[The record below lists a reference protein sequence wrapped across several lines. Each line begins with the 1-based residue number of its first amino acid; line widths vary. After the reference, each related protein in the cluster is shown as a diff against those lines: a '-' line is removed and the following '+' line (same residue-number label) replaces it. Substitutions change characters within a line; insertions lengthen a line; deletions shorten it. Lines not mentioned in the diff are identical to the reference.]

1 MKAQS
6 GGEEE
11 ECHGKLVFVCSDV
24 DLKDCGWQ
32 TSGNTEE
39 EVIHK
44 VEAHLRETHGLGFDC
59 ATQVLIRRAI
69 RRQAA

>member
-6 GGEEE
+6 GGEE

-32 TSGNTEE
+32 TSGDTEQ
-39 EVIHK
+39 EVIHE
-44 VEAHLRETHGLGFDC
+44 VEAHFWERHGLGFDF
-59 ATQVLIRRAI
+59 ATQILIRRAI